1 MKSKILKVT
10 ILCLFFMALSV
21 VNAASIRIMPLGDSI
36 TEGDG
41 GISMDDDSLIVGYRQ
56 KLYLDLLDAGY
67 NNVDFVGSLSSGY
80 SLPPAFDT
88 NHEGH
93 GGWCADGCSY
103 PYHDILDN
111 VYTILTNNPADVVLL
126 HIGTNDISHNHEN
139 VAEVASILDEIKRYD
154 PDITVILAGII
165 SRTDGKAAQTTQYN
179 DALYALTLSRIAKGD
194 KIVWVDMEN
203 ALNYVDDMCDAIHP
217 NLSGYHKMAN
227 IWLDALRDILPP
239 TAKLLSVQ
247 KAGSGEGRVMSNPKA
262 IDCGSSCTGSF
273 SYRAVVN
280 LTATADHGSV
290 FSGWDGCDSVN
301 GNVCEVSMHSDRRV
315 TADFRVASNVN
326 LLFPTGGQIIP
337 AGSQYTVAWEAPLN
351 AVRFRL
357 SGPKGCGIG
366 TRFFTDTSATCDAP
380 LLQKNKNNCFMKV
393 IAYDSRNKKIGYDTP
408 DSKFTIEVVTIT
420 SPNEE
425 TVCTGGQI
433 CPINWNK
440 SVYVPATS
448 IELYYSLKNGAKW
461 SRIPGIE
468 KLSPD
473 AGTFNGWIA
482 PNVSKTS
489 TKCKLRIILRD
500 SEGKIVGR
508 HISVG
513 TFTIQPV
520 F

>member
-1 MKSKILKVT
+1 MKSKTLLLIIISAVIILVECTAFAQSHTK
-10 ILCLFFMALSV
+10 
-21 VNAASIRIMPLGDSI
+21 RIMCLGDSI
-36 TEGDG
+36 TVGSGEVEDNNYK
-41 GISMDDDSLIVGYRQ
+41 IGYR
-56 KLYLDLLDAGY
+56 LLLWQMLNNLGY
-67 NNVDFVGSLSSGY
+67 NIDFVGSLESGSSVE
-80 SLPPAFDT
+80 PTFDG

-93 GGWCADGCSY
+93 GGYTTS
-103 PYHDILDN
+103 DIFANIDYWLSLP
-111 VYTILTNNPADVVLL
+111 TGNPDIILL
-126 HIGTNDISHNHEN
+126 HIGTNDIGRVTNKIITDN
-139 VAEVASILDEIKRYD
+139 INGILDSIFSYRN
-154 PDITVILAGII
+154 DITVILAQII
-165 SRTDGKAAQTTQYN
+165 NQKVKLNQITQLNDQLRTLAYTRRAG
-179 DALYALTLSRIAKGD
+179 GD
-194 KIVWVDMEN
+194 SIILVDMEN
-203 ALNYVDDMCDAIHP
+203 AIVYPNDMFDSVHP
-217 NLSGYHKMAN
+217 KQSGYEKMAN
-227 IWLDALRDILPP
+227 VWFDALDILFRPQV
-239 TAKLLSVQ
+239 LLVTDKMGLGMGSVVSSP
-247 KAGSGEGRVMSNPKA
+247 AA
-262 IDCGSSCTGSF
+262 IDCGEVCSAYLDRGM
-273 SYRAVVN
+273 VVT

-315 TADFRVASNVN
+315 TVDFRVASNVN
-326 LLFPTGGQIIP
+326 LLFPTGGEIIP

-440 SVYVPATS
+440 SVYVHATS

-482 PNVSKTS
+482 PNVSKPS